1 MNSRPIRMLGLPQVI
16 GATGLGTSSPGRF
29 AYPLHHDRVARLCVP
44 KRLEAGCKHDQLV
57 SEVTWISVTD
67 AAPQFGMTPGA
78 IMNLISRNK
87 FPVPTYKL
95 GKRRVI
101 DVAVLRAFFET
112 KSAEGL
118 SRLGKSVG

>member
-1 MNSRPIRMLGLPQVI
+1 M
-16 GATGLGTSSPGRF
+16 
-29 AYPLHHDRVARLCVP
+29 
-44 KRLEAGCKHDQLV
+44 

-95 GKRRVI
+95 GKKRVI
-101 DVAVLRAFFET
+101 DLAVLRAFFET
-112 KSAEGL
+112 KKAEGL
-118 SRLGKSVG
+118 SRLAKSMNG

>member
-1 MNSRPIRMLGLPQVI
+1 MKAGTLRAVKDGSRTLFTMTELRGYVFRTDATH
-16 GATGLGTSSPGRF
+16 GAIYYQ
-29 AYPLHHDRVARLCVP
+29 AM
-44 KRLEAGCKHDQLV
+44 

-95 GKRRVI
+95 GKKRLI
-101 DVAVLRAFFET
+101 DLAVLRAFFEA
-112 KSAEGL
+112 KKAEGL
-118 SRLGKSVG
+118 SRLARSMNG

>member
-1 MNSRPIRMLGLPQVI
+1 VN
-16 GATGLGTSSPGRF
+16 
-29 AYPLHHDRVARLCVP
+29 
-44 KRLEAGCKHDQLV
+44 
-57 SEVTWISVTD
+57 EVTWISVTD

-101 DVAVLRAFFET
+101 DLAVLRAFFDAKRT
-112 KSAEGL
+112 EGL
-118 SRLGKSVG
+118 SRLAKSVG